1 MSNFLNKRPNPNAV
15 KTKWGWQHKN
25 TGEHLVSA
33 AGQFTDVEAD
43 GDKKPNLGRPLSID
57 SIPEAPSASK
67 LTIKAVSGD
76 LSLWEGETGKF
87 SASVNESAT
96 QAWLKKNK
104 TNNNFTPISGQT
116 GNDLTVTAT
125 RDLDGSKYKSRFS
138 LNGETLDTDI
148 LSLTV
153 KYVKIINKPEDTITV
168 TQTEIP
174 ETLTVN
180 AELVNAT
187 ETDNLTFDWYQKDD
201 DAEDFVLVQSDSD
214 TYIHTY
220 TKPTQ
225 VKYVQKVNNGSVQ
238 TTQENDGI
246 INIVIKEAPIA
257 TAS

>member
-1 MSNFLNKRPNPNAV
+1 MSNFLNKRQNPNAV
-15 KTKWGWQHKN
+15 KTKWGWQNKN

-33 AGQFTDVEAD
+33 AGQFKDVEAD
-43 GDKKPNLGRPLSID
+43 GDKKPNMGRPLSMD

-104 TNNNFTPISGQT
+104 TNNNFTAISGQT
-116 GNDLTVTAT
+116 GNDLTITAT
-125 RDLDGSKYKSRFS
+125 RALDGSKYKSSFS
-138 LNGETLDTDI
+138 FDGETLDTDI

-153 KYVKIINKPEDTITV
+153 KYVKITNKPEDNFTV
-168 TQTEIP
+168 TQQDTP
-174 ETLTVN
+174 ETFTVN

-201 DAEDFVLVQSDSD
+201 DMDDFVLVQSDSN
-214 TYIHTY
+214 TYSHIFERY
-220 TKPTQ
+220 AQ

-246 INIVIKEAPIA
+246 INVVIMA
-257 TAS
+257 T

>member
-1 MSNFLNKRPNPNAV
+1 MFLSRLFGGKQ
-15 KTKWGWQHKN
+15 TKWGWQHKN

-33 AGQFTDVEAD
+33 TGHFKDVEAD
-43 GDKKPNLGRPLSID
+43 GGKNPNQGRPLSIY
-57 SIPEAPSASK
+57 SIPEAPSTPK
-67 LTIKAVSGD
+67 LTIKSVSGD

-104 TNNNFTPISGQT
+104 TNNNFTAISGQT
-116 GNDLTVTAT
+116 GNDLTITAT
-125 RDLDGSKYKSRFS
+125 RDLDGSKYKSSFS
-138 LNGETLDTDI
+138 FDGETLDTDI

-168 TQTEIP
+168 TQTKIP
-174 ETLTVN
+174 ETFTVN

-187 ETDNLTFDWYQKDD
+187 KADNLTFDWYQKD
-201 DAEDFVLVQSDSD
+201 EGSVDFVLVQSDSNA
-214 TYIHTY
+214 YSHLF
-220 TKPTQ
+220 TKSAQ

-246 INIVIKEAPIA
+246 ISIIVDEP
-257 TAS
+257 

>member
-1 MSNFLNKRPNPNAV
+1 MSNFLNLRPNPNAV

-104 TNNNFTPISGQT
+104 TNNNFTTLSGQT
-116 GNDLTVTAT
+116 GNDLTITAT
-125 RDLDGSKYKSRFS
+125 SALDGSKYKSSFS
-138 LNGETLDTDI
+138 FDGETLDTDI

-153 KYVKIINKPEDTITV
+153 KYVKITNKPEDNFTV
-168 TQTEIP
+168 TQYDTP
-174 ETLTVN
+174 ETFTVN
-180 AELVNAT
+180 AELVNAA

-201 DAEDFVLVQSDSD
+201 DMDDFVLVQSDSN
-214 TYIHTY
+214 TYSHIFRNS
-220 TKPTQ
+220 TQ
-225 VKYVQKVNNGSVQ
+225 VKYVQKVNDGSVQ

-246 INIVIKEAPIA
+246 INISIIP
-257 TAS
+257 T